1 MQFTTL
7 GVWYG
12 FDYKLSIKREG
23 IGRFVFYLIKGLL
36 ENFPIKCEIWCY
48 DCNYDEIKSLFS
60 DLIEKE
66 EYKGRLRILTENS
79 FKKDD
84 GPSRSFEKTA
94 GVIKDVLLYDR
105 EGVIDWRTP
114 YYDLRASYGKDPS
127 LRKRLSLGALF
138 VSGRAVRL
146 LRKTVLKK
154 AVKPLKKIVEI
165 NGSGLFGSV
174 GEISGGSRVAEEGK
188 DKEGFLAYGPY
199 LSLNEGYY
207 EIDIHYSYSSG
218 TPGTGGLIEVSFDS
232 RKKIIRQVAITP
244 VKNGVV
250 TVPLWVGPGF
260 NGSLMEVPVYFSG
273 KGRLA
278 LDKVEIR
285 TASDG
290 DGGVAG
296 ERRDLVGLAN
306 RHSLAECFYIPIV
319 ILKSGLGLK
328 RPKVVALHDLITIEF
343 YDHFIAENPH
353 LKEMI
358 DETRHV
364 ADAYAAQGA
373 FFCSNSEY
381 VQLNHTLKYINVPRE
396 NTGYV
401 YVPAYMPDNIEARV
415 LSNELIRQKYGIT
428 GDYLY
433 YPTQIRPHKNVITL
447 VKALKLLVDRGIDI
461 KLVLT
466 GSTDHSRDIKT
477 YIEENSLDGHII
489 FAKDVPEAD
498 LFSLYKHSAASVVP
512 TLFEGGFPMQGLEA
526 MLMDAPTIMA
536 RIPVTLE
543 RLANEGIDLN
553 DCGIKLFS
561 PEDENELAERVSEV
575 LKDRDAALAAQK
587 KVKDRLFQ
595 LSLKKSSGDYFGV
608 FSRVIN
614 KTERR
619 QSMEKA

>member
-1 MQFTTL
+1 MRFTTL
-7 GVWYG
+7 GVWFG

-36 ENFPIKCEIWCY
+36 ENFPINCEIWCY
-48 DCNYDEIKSLFS
+48 DCNYEEMKSLLS

-66 EYKGRLRILTENS
+66 EYKGRLKILTENS
-79 FKKDD
+79 FKEDD
-84 GPSRSFEKTA
+84 GHSRPFERTA
-94 GVIKDVLLYDR
+94 GVIRDVLMYDR

-114 YYDLRASYGKDPS
+114 YYELRASYGEVVP
-127 LRKRLSLGALF
+127 LHKRLSLGALF
-138 VSGRAVRL
+138 VSGRAVQL
-146 LRKTVLKK
+146 LRKTALKRTI
-154 AVKPLKKIVEI
+154 KPLKKILEI
-165 NGSGLFGSV
+165 KGSGLFGSV
-174 GEISGGSRVAEEGK
+174 GDIYGESRVAEEGR

-199 LSLNEGYY
+199 LSLTEGYY
-207 EIDIHYSYSSG
+207 EIDIHYSYSSE
-218 TPGTGGLIEVSFDS
+218 TPGTGGFIEVSFDL
-232 RKKIIRQVAITP
+232 RKSIIRQVAIAP

-250 TVPLWVGPGF
+250 TVPFWVGPGF
-260 NGSLMEVPVYFSG
+260 KGSLMEVPVYFSG
-273 KGRLA
+273 KGRLT

-285 TASDG
+285 TTSN
-290 DGGVAG
+290 GGGIAG
-296 ERRDLVGLAN
+296 ERRDLVELAN
-306 RHSLAECFYIPIV
+306 KHSLAECFYIPIV
-319 ILKSGLGLK
+319 ILKNGLGLK

-343 YDHFIAENPH
+343 YDHFIAENPR

-381 VQLNHTLKYINVPRE
+381 VQMNHTLKYINVPRE

-415 LSNELIRQKYGIT
+415 LSNEQIRQRYGIS

-447 VKALKLLVDRGIDI
+447 VKALKLLMDRGVEI

-477 YIEENSLDGHII
+477 YIEENSLGARII

-498 LFSLYKHSAASVVP
+498 LFSLYKYSAAAVVP

-543 RLANEGIDLN
+543 RLANEGLDLN

-561 PEDENELAERVSEV
+561 PEDENELAERISEV
-575 LKDRDAALAAQK
+575 LKDRDAALAGQK
-587 KVKDRLFQ
+587 RAKERLFR
-595 LSLKKSSGDYFGV
+595 LSLKKSSGDYFEV
-608 FSRVIN
+608 FSRVI
-614 KTERR
+614 KKAERR
-619 QSMEKA
+619 SMGRA